1 MAELYS
7 DAVQSFNFTKLP
19 AGIIGIAT
27 VYPTALAPTG
37 QEVQVRTTTASL
49 EAGTYMYIIS
59 VTVEF
64 NAQNNRVSVRFS
76 LDAGV
81 SWDEFTVEAK
91 DTLEVRPI
99 YYAFPKVEAGGV
111 LDLVVQA
118 KTDAGVNDVVF
129 MDTIIDRKA

>member
-1 MAELYS
+1 MPEIFS

-19 AGIIGIAT
+19 AEITTIALT
-27 VYPTALAPTG
+27 YPVGLAPTG

-49 EAGTYMYIIS
+49 EAGTYMYILS
-59 VTVEF
+59 VTVRF
-64 NAQNNRVSVRFS
+64 GSANHRVSIRFS

-91 DTLEVRPI
+91 DSLEIRPI

-118 KTDAGVNDVVF
+118 RTDAGVNDVVF